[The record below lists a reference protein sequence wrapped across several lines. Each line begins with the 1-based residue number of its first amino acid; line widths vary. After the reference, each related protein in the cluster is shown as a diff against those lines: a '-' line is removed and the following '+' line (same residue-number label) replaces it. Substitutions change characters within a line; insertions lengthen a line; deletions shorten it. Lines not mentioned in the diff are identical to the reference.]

1 MKRILPLLLC
11 LLCAPLAGCP
21 SQQATADLLIIA
33 GNSTAA
39 YCASV
44 GNQAC
49 VDGANK
55 FASLV
60 SADVAN
66 FAPGTKSQ
74 DAIQIIQD
82 FEGVI
87 AAADPG
93 GKLAILD
100 LALSTALSTIQV
112 IEANS
117 GTTAPIATPAI
128 QARVSAAQTIATQ
141 NPPKDAK
148 AYKAQWNALLAA
160 QPVAG
165 LKPLK

>member
-1 MKRILPLLLC
+1 MKRILPLLIL

-21 SQQATADLLIIA
+21 GQQATADLLIIA
-33 GNSTAA
+33 GNSVAA
-39 YCASV
+39 YCASQ
-44 GNQAC
+44 GNSDCA
-49 VDGANK
+49 DKAAL
-55 FASLV
+55 FASKV

-66 FAPGTKSQ
+66 FVPGTKSQ
-74 DAIQIIQD
+74 DAIQAIQD

-87 AAADPG
+87 SAADPD

-100 LALSTALSTIQV
+100 LALSTALSALQV

-117 GTTAPIATPAI
+117 SGTPPSPTPAVT
-128 QARVSAAQTIATQ
+128 ARVNRAQTIAIQ

-148 AYKAQWNALLAA
+148 AYKAQWNALLKAS
-160 QPVAG
+160 PVDG